1 MENTG
6 TYHHRQSDNQ
16 RMPGA
21 PRDQKKAPIF
31 PYACVALQVIIA
43 LSGGE
48 VIYFELDAIG
58 QLIETEKQDMNA
70 EVASLAVGPVPEG
83 RQRSRFLAVATYDS
97 TVRVLSLDPTDCLHV
112 LALQAVPAV
121 AESLLFL
128 PSSGATSSPLFLQ
141 MGLSNGIL
149 LRTEIGQT
157 TGTLTDTRTRFL
169 GTRSPKLFAVRVK
182 GENGM
187 LALTSRP
194 WLGFSDLG
202 RYTLVPLSY
211 EVLDHAAS
219 ARCSASSILAFAIP
233 LRFCIGSV
241 P

>member
-1 MENTG
+1 M
-6 TYHHRQSDNQ
+6 
-16 RMPGA
+16 
-21 PRDQKKAPIF
+21 
-31 PYACVALQVIIA
+31 VIA

-70 EVASLAVGPVPEG
+70 EVAALAVGPVPEG
-83 RQRSRFLAVATYDS
+83 RQRSRFLAVSTFDS
-97 TVRVLSLDPTDCLHV
+97 TVRVLSLDPADCLHV

-121 AESLLFL
+121 AESLQFL
-128 PSSGATSSPLFLQ
+128 TASASTSTPLFLQ

-149 LRTEIGQT
+149 SRTEIGQT

-169 GTRSPKLFAVRVK
+169 GTRSPKLFAVKVK

-194 WLGFSDLG
+194 WLGFSELG

-211 EVLDHAAS
+211 DVLDHAAS
-219 ARCSASSILAFAIP
+219 DTLESLLA
-233 LRFCIGSV
+233 LWESDV
-241 P
+241 DL